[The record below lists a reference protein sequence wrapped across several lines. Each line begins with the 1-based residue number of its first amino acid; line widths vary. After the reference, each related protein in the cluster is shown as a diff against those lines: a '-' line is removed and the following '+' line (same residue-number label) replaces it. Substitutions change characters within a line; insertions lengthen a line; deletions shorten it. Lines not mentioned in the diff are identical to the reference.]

1 MRVLLWLLLTLLSVE
16 VSAEIYKWV
25 DKDGTVHFEDRK
37 PQGARY
43 EEFKVRSISG
53 VQTYR
58 APPRTIK
65 AIAPKSTG
73 KKNVIL
79 YGTTWCGYCTKAR
92 RYFQANN
99 IPFEDYDIERSVSA
113 KSEYDALNG
122 KGVPLILVGENL
134 MNGFSESYFNQLYN
148 P

>member
-1 MRVLLWLLLTLLSVE
+1 MRVLLWLLLALCSFE

-37 PQGARY
+37 PQAAPY
-43 EEFKVRSISG
+43 EELKVRSMSG

-58 APPRTIK
+58 APTRTIK
-65 AIAPKSTG
+65 QHAPKSAG

-79 YGTTWCGYCTKAR
+79 YGTSWCGYCTKAR

-99 IPFEDYDIERSVSA
+99 IPFEDYDIESSASA

-122 KGVPLILVGENL
+122 KGVPLILVGDNL
-134 MNGFSESYFNQLYN
+134 MNGFSESHFNQLLK

>member
-1 MRVLLWLLLTLLSVE
+1 MRVLLWSLLALSFE

-58 APPRTIK
+58 AAPRAIK
-65 AIAPKSTG
+65 QLAPKSVG

-79 YGTTWCGYCTKAR
+79 YGTAWCGYCTKAR
-92 RYFQANN
+92 RYFLANN
-99 IPFEDYDIERSVSA
+99 IPFEDYDIESSASA

-122 KGVPLILVGENL
+122 KGVPLILVGDNL
-134 MNGFSESYFNQLYN
+134 MNGFSESHFNQLYK

>member
-1 MRVLLWLLLTLLSVE
+1 MRGLLLLLGILLPFE

-43 EEFKVRSISG
+43 EELKVRSMSG
-53 VQTYR
+53 VQSYR
-58 APPRTIK
+58 APIRTIK
-65 AIAPKSTG
+65 QIAPKSAS

-79 YGTTWCGYCTKAR
+79 YGATWCGYCTKAR

-99 IPFEDYDIERSVSA
+99 IPFEDYDIESSASA

-122 KGVPLILVGENL
+122 KGVPLILVGDNL
-134 MNGFSESYFNQLYN
+134 MNGFSESYFNQLYK

>member
-1 MRVLLWLLLTLLSVE
+1 MRVLLWLLLTLLSFDVL
-16 VSAEIYKWV
+16 AEIYKWV

-37 PQGARY
+37 PQAARY

-58 APPRTIK
+58 ASPRTIK
-65 AIAPKSTG
+65 QIAPKSVS

-99 IPFEDYDIERSVSA
+99 IPFEDHDIESSSSA

-122 KGVPLILVGENL
+122 KGVPLILVGDNL
-134 MNGFSESYFNQLYN
+134 MNGFSESHFSQLYN

>member
-1 MRVLLWLLLTLLSVE
+1 MRVLLWLVLTLLSVE

-65 AIAPKSTG
+65 TTAPKSAG

-99 IPFEDYDIERSVSA
+99 IPFEDYDIESSASA

-122 KGVPLILVGENL
+122 KGVPLILVGDTL
-134 MNGFSESYFNQLYN
+134 MSGFSESHFNQLYK

>member
-1 MRVLLWLLLTLLSVE
+1 MRVLLWLLLALLSFE

-58 APPRTIK
+58 VPARTIK
-65 AIAPKSTG
+65 HSAPKAMG
-73 KKNVIL
+73 KKNAVL
-79 YGTTWCGYCTKAR
+79 YGTSWCGYCTKAR

-99 IPFEDYDIERSVSA
+99 IPFEDYDIESSASA

-122 KGVPLILVGENL
+122 KGVPLILVGDNL
-134 MNGFSESYFNQLYN
+134 MNGFSESQFNQLFK

>member
-1 MRVLLWLLLTLLSVE
+1 MRVLLWLLLALLSFE

-58 APPRTIK
+58 VPARTIK
-65 AIAPKSTG
+65 HSAPKAMG
-73 KKNVIL
+73 KKNVVL
-79 YGTTWCGYCTKAR
+79 YGTSWCGYCTKAR

-99 IPFEDYDIERSVSA
+99 IPFEDYDIESSASA

-122 KGVPLILVGENL
+122 KGVPLILVGDNL
-134 MNGFSESYFNQLYN
+134 MNGFSESQFNQLFK